1 MSLYRFLQ
9 DHFINNQTY
18 LAGTT
23 ASTADAG
30 GSLPSGFIPTVAME
44 PLDGAAVTAFWTAA
58 NIAGLTRGGFGNL
71 GLVRQQWTNIYVA
84 PPITYFVPVPGTA
97 NPSEL
102 IALQALAWA
111 SPQSLAVANQRSAD

>member
-23 ASTADAG
+23 ASTTDAG

-97 NPSEL
+97 NPFRTYRLTGLGVGFPPVLGCS
-102 IALQALAWA
+102 
-111 SPQSLAVANQRSAD
+111 

>member
-1 MSLYRFLQ
+1 
-9 DHFINNQTY
+9 
-18 LAGTT
+18 
-23 ASTADAG
+23 
-30 GSLPSGFIPTVAME
+30 ME

-97 NPSEL
+97 NPFRTYRLTGLGVGFPPVLGCS
-102 IALQALAWA
+102 
-111 SPQSLAVANQRSAD
+111 

>member
-23 ASTADAG
+23 ASTTDAG

-44 PLDGAAVTAFWTAA
+44 PLDGAAVTAFWTAQTSQD
-58 NIAGLTRGGFGNL
+58 L
-71 GLVRQQWTNIYVA
+71 
-84 PPITYFVPVPGTA
+84 PV
-97 NPSEL
+97 E
-102 IALQALAWA
+102 ALETWA
-111 SPQSLAVANQRSAD
+111 